1 MTSNKYLNL
10 IILTCLLLTTANK
23 LHSME
28 KGRLKDLIEQ
38 STIKGRPEEVLQQL
52 RKKYQGWFS
61 SNSDLESSI
70 DISNPDLNF
79 TQTELEEANDPFLE
93 NAPKEQHRM
102 NTQEFVQFIDEVHQ
116 INDLIRR
123 INANNH
129 NITELPLE
137 SIPTVIS
144 L

>member
-52 RKKYQGWFS
+52 KK
-61 SNSDLESSI
+61 
-70 DISNPDLNF
+70 
-79 TQTELEEANDPFLE
+79 
-93 NAPKEQHRM
+93 
-102 NTQEFVQFIDEVHQ
+102 
-116 INDLIRR
+116 
-123 INANNH
+123 
-129 NITELPLE
+129 NIKAGFHPIAT
-137 SIPTVIS
+137 
-144 L
+144 